1 MCAPGNTPIVKTFKN
16 EICKLKNGPENQR
29 WAYNVL
35 SYLIFIFYLRPLESQ
50 LRLQNKNSTGANSSI
65 GGGNGGHNSRKDG
78 NNNKNKA
85 KRSTGGKK
93 NFKDLSIELA

>member
-1 MCAPGNTPIVKTFKN
+1 MGKIINLPNLNNLMLFFFHP
-16 EICKLKNGPENQR
+16 
-29 WAYNVL
+29 
-35 SYLIFIFYLRPLESQ
+35 RPLESQ

-85 KRSTGGKK
+85 KRSTGGKIYYK
-93 NFKDLSIELA
+93 LSH

>member
-1 MCAPGNTPIVKTFKN
+1 M
-16 EICKLKNGPENQR
+16 
-29 WAYNVL
+29 L
-35 SYLIFIFYLRPLESQ
+35 SFIIFLFYLRPLESQ

-93 NFKDLSIELA
+93 SFKFINGTVLKNGEKDFKKCLVKFQSLV